1 MTIEVLL
8 VADDEN
14 AGTTTVS
21 TSIAVNTTDPRWPAR
36 IVDEVTLQAQ
46 EGARRLRDQLA
57 AERAIPTDLRAA
69 AAFVPLAALVPV
81 AEARR

>member
-1 MTIEVLL
+1 MIIEVLL
-8 VADDEN
+8 VADDHT

-21 TSIAVNTTDPRWPAR
+21 TSIAVNTTDPRWRAR

-57 AERAIPTDLRAA
+57 AERAIPTDLAEA
-69 AAFVPLAALVPV
+69 GFMPLAALVPV

>member
-8 VADDEN
+8 VADDEDV
-14 AGTTTVS
+14 GTTTVA
-21 TSIAVNTTDPRWPAR
+21 TSIAVDTGDPRWPAR

-57 AERAIPTDLRAA
+57 VERAIPTDLGAA

-81 AEARR
+81 AAARR

>member
-1 MTIEVLL
+1 MVIEVLL
-8 VADDEN
+8 VADDDN
-14 AGTTTVS
+14 DGTTTVS
-21 TSIAVNTTDPRWPAR
+21 TSIAVNTADPRWPAR

-57 AERAIPTDLRAA
+57 AERAIPTDLRAE